1 MEWIGLERNGV
12 DVCMN
17 KVIFQKYW
25 KILKRNYNDK
35 NHTQEDMK
43 TYYSIFKDV
52 SNEDFIEVIKLVL
65 KNQKYFP
72 NIAEINQYVEKIT
85 NENQRKG
92 IVPEWMK
99 KEPEKEKPTEE
110 EEKEMEELLKEFE

>member
-52 SNEDFIEVIKLVL
+52 SNED
-65 KNQKYFP
+65 
-72 NIAEINQYVEKIT
+72 
-85 NENQRKG
+85 
-92 IVPEWMK
+92 
-99 KEPEKEKPTEE
+99 
-110 EEKEMEELLKEFE
+110 